1 MRRTDA
7 RSAGARHTTYRV
19 AATLAAAVVVTIGI
33 AACGTNGVRNAQGA
47 PGTRLVVRSQAE
59 GAPVASTLDV
69 SCETPVTSSG
79 GTTIA
84 SSVVRRFQTVASP
97 AHEWTRT
104 LDVGAGTTCTATD
117 RPDPPAALR
126 SVFGG
131 ERVVEGG
138 RLVGVRTTIDGGATV
153 TVGVLAG
160 AGT

>member
-7 RSAGARHTTYRV
+7 RSAGARHTTSRV

-33 AACGTNGVRNAQGA
+33 AACATNGVRNAQGA

-97 AHEWTRT
+97 THEWTRT

-117 RPDPPAALR
+117 RPEPPAALR

-131 ERVVEGG
+131 QRVVEGG